1 MSPELKDFL
10 HRHKNALQNNELYII
25 VRACPTYLRD
35 ELHLTLLEL
44 PNKEKLH
51 LADAFS
57 NIRNSVTGKIHEP
70 SESLDV
76 VKKIKKALKDIN
88 LSYTDYYNNKQSTGR
103 LYKFIDCTCSLSPSE
118 VENQLV
124 KKLYLEENI
133 NIDYITYTQGNYITK
148 NFRPVRTNILYIRVN
163 N

>member
-1 MSPELKDFL
+1 LY
-10 HRHKNALQNNELYII
+10 RHKNALQNNELYI
-25 VRACPTYLRD
+25 VVKACPTYLRD

-44 PNKEKLH
+44 PNKEKLR

-57 NIRNSVTGKIHEP
+57 NIYNSVTGEVHEP
-70 SESLDV
+70 SETLDV
-76 VKKIKKALKDIN
+76 VKKIRKALKDIN
-88 LSYTDYYNNKQSTGR
+88 LSYADYYNNKQSTGK
-103 LYKFIDCTCSLSPSE
+103 LYKFVDCQCPLPE
-118 VENQLV
+118 AEIENQLV

-133 NIDYITYTQGNYITK
+133 NIDYITYTQGKYTTK